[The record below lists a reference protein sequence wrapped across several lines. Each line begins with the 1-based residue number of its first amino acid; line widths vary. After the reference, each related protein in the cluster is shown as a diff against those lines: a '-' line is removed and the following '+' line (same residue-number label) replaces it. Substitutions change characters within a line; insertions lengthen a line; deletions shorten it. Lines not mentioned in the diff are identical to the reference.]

1 MDEIKEIEES
11 ANSFLKNFFDTT
23 YNDNK
28 VLFNNMQSIYL
39 LIIFLYYNMQE
50 LNIEKQDIQNG
61 TRKDYVEKS
70 KIIDNFYKS
79 INVDFKMEY
88 ITRNGILNILSTN
101 TPKEATHSQI
111 YTGSNNY
118 VITEEAYINPQKKE
132 RIVLYRKLDKT
143 INVHNNDLLND
154 SIIWVH
160 EISHYKNQPPEKRGE
175 VNIILTELIAYTEEL
190 IYTDYLS
197 QIGYEEEYE
206 DSLKIF
212 DEEKNKNQNIIFLM
226 LHYSVAIISFYN
238 YIEYKKDSNYLNKLK
253 KLNKEIMTNIS
264 LEDSLKIIDI
274 KLNKKSLN
282 KILENINIFK
292 DSLIKKT
299 KKKRILN

>member
-11 ANSFLKNFFDTT
+11 ANSFLKNFYDTT

-118 VITEEAYINPQKKE
+118 VITEEAYINPQKK
-132 RIVLYRKLDKT
+132 RKNSTL
-143 INVHNNDLLND
+143 
-154 SIIWVH
+154 
-160 EISHYKNQPPEKRGE
+160 
-175 VNIILTELIAYTEEL
+175 
-190 IYTDYLS
+190 
-197 QIGYEEEYE
+197 
-206 DSLKIF
+206 
-212 DEEKNKNQNIIFLM
+212 
-226 LHYSVAIISFYN
+226 
-238 YIEYKKDSNYLNKLK
+238 
-253 KLNKEIMTNIS
+253 
-264 LEDSLKIIDI
+264 
-274 KLNKKSLN
+274 
-282 KILENINIFK
+282 
-292 DSLIKKT
+292 
-299 KKKRILN
+299 